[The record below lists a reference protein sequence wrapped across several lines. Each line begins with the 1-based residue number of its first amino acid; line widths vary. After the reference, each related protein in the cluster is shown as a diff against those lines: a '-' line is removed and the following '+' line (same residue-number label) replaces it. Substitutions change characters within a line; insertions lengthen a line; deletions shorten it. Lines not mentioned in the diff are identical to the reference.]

1 MVAFRRY
8 HPMAL
13 RCRRVGAVHHIK
25 SGKAH
30 TEQMLSALPPTP
42 DIACGVHDY
51 LLIYRHTL
59 PALAVAAAPSN
70 SAGLVHR
77 LLPHLLRTINFYL
90 SLFDDR
96 YVSPFTASG

>member
-1 MVAFRRY
+1 MF
-8 HPMAL
+8 
-13 RCRRVGAVHHIK
+13 
-25 SGKAH
+25 
-30 TEQMLSALPPTP
+30 SALPPTP

-77 LLPHLLRTINFYL
+77 LLPHLL
-90 SLFDDR
+90 
-96 YVSPFTASG
+96 TAGIVEVLHAKLAHVAEVIGGPGGCLGFAIGGP